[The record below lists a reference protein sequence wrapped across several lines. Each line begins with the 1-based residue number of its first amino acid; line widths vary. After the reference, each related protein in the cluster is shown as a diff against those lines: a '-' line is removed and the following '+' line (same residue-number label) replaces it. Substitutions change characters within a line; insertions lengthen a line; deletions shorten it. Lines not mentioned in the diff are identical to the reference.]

1 VATSPEHALK
11 GAHAPEMQERRESS
25 MASYRDKSGRPV
37 VVVTGM
43 GVVTS
48 LGAGKED
55 NWEKLVGGQS
65 GIRAIKR
72 FSTEG
77 LRTRIAGTVDFV
89 PVDPLT
95 SPALAGRLADMAA
108 EEAVAQSGVGRKG
121 QFPGPLFLA
130 VAPVEVE
137 WPQRLEVAQASGA
150 NDQVSYADLI
160 RAAASGRFKHYHD
173 RFQFSSVADGLL
185 TKFGTEG
192 APVSLSTACA
202 SGASAIQL
210 GFEAIR
216 RGETDAALCVATD
229 GSVNVESLI
238 RFSLLSALSMSNDPP
253 EGASKPFSKNRDG
266 FVMAEGAGAL
276 VLESYEAAKTRG
288 ANILGV
294 LAGCGELAD
303 SFHRTR
309 SSPDGKPIVGCMRN
323 ALDDAGLSPADIDYI
338 NAHGTGTPENDKMEC
353 SCVITVFG
361 ERAKKIPISSNKSMI
376 GHTLSAAGAIE
387 AVVTLM
393 TLTHQRIPPTINYN
407 MPDPS
412 ITLDVVPN
420 VARDAKMQ
428 RAISNSF
435 GFGGQNVSLVLA
447 VEPA

>member
-1 VATSPEHALK
+1 
-11 GAHAPEMQERRESS
+11 
-25 MASYRDKSGRPV
+25 MASFRDKSGRPV

-48 LGAGKED
+48 LGAGKTD
-55 NWEKLVGGQS
+55 NWNKLTAGES

-108 EEAVAQSGVGRKG
+108 EEAIAQSGVGAKG
-121 QFPGPLFLA
+121 HFPGPLFLA

-137 WPQRLEVAQASGA
+137 WPQRQELAKASGA
-150 NDQVSYADLI
+150 NEAVTYTDLI
-160 RAAASGRFKHYHD
+160 RAASSGKFRHFHERFM
-173 RFQFSSVADGLL
+173 FVSVADDLAS
-185 TKFGTEG
+185 KYGTEG
-192 APVSLSTACA
+192 APISLSTACA

-210 GFEAIR
+210 GLEAIR

-253 EGASKPFSKNRDG
+253 QGASKPFAKNRDG

-276 VLESYEAAKTRG
+276 VLESYETAKARG
-288 ANILGV
+288 AKILGV

-309 SSPDGKPIVGCMRN
+309 SSPDGKPIIGCMRN
-323 ALDDAGLSPADIDYI
+323 ALDDAGLTPDDIDYI
-338 NAHGTGTPENDKMEC
+338 NAHGTSTPENDKMEC
-353 SCVITVFG
+353 LCVSTVFG
-361 ERAKKIPISSNKSMI
+361 ERAKQIPMSSNKSMI
-376 GHTLSAAGAIE
+376 GHTLSAAGAVE

-393 TLTHQRIPPTINYN
+393 TLEHQRIPPTINYN
-407 MPDPS
+407 VPDPA
-412 ITLDVVPN
+412 ILLDVVPN
-420 VARDAKMQ
+420 VARDAQMR

-435 GFGGQNVSLVLA
+435 GFGGQNVSLVMA
-447 VEPA
+447 REPA

>member
-1 VATSPEHALK
+1 
-11 GAHAPEMQERRESS
+11 
-25 MASYRDKSGRPV
+25 MASFRDKSGRPV

-43 GVVTS
+43 GIVTS
-48 LGAGKED
+48 LGAGKTE
-55 NWEKLVGGQS
+55 NWDKLTAGES

-95 SPALAGRLADMAA
+95 SPALASRLADMAA
-108 EEAVAQSGVGRKG
+108 EEAIAQSGVGTKG
-121 QFPGPLFLA
+121 HFPGPLFLA

-137 WPQRLEVAQASGA
+137 WPQRQELAKASGA
-150 NDQVSYADLI
+150 NEAVTYTDLI
-160 RAAASGRFKHYHD
+160 RAASSGKFRHFHERFM
-173 RFQFSSVADGLL
+173 FVSVADGLAS
-185 TKFGTEG
+185 KYGTEG
-192 APVSLSTACA
+192 APISLSTACA

-210 GFEAIR
+210 GLEAIR

-253 EGASKPFSKNRDG
+253 QGASKPFAKNRDG

-276 VLESYEAAKTRG
+276 VLESYESAKARG
-288 ANILGV
+288 AKILGV

-309 SSPDGKPIVGCMRN
+309 SSPDGKPIIGCMRN
-323 ALDDAGLSPADIDYI
+323 ALDDAGLTPDDIDYI
-338 NAHGTGTPENDKMEC
+338 NAHGTSTPENDKMEC
-353 SCVITVFG
+353 LCVSAVFG
-361 ERAKKIPISSNKSMI
+361 ERAKQIPMSSNKSMI
-376 GHTLSAAGAIE
+376 GHTLSAAGAVE

-393 TLTHQRIPPTINYN
+393 TLEHQRIPPTINYN
-407 MPDPS
+407 VPDPA
-412 ITLDVVPN
+412 ILLDVVPN
-420 VARDAKMQ
+420 VARDAQMR

-435 GFGGQNVSLVLA
+435 GFGGQNVSLVMA
-447 VEPA
+447 REPA